1 MSGTWSMPGG
11 RSDKFC
17 PLPKDEMKAEGKLK
31 KVEDGR
37 YTECNQ

>member
-1 MSGTWSMPGG
+1 MCGTWSMPGG
-11 RSDKFC
+11 RSG
-17 PLPKDEMKAEGKLK
+17 DEMKAEGKQK